1 MPLTPVRRARCGSL
15 YDVHMDSAGPLPK
28 LPPRDP
34 RGHKGTFG
42 TVAVIGGSAHR
53 PGDSGTGGA
62 QMVGGPALAA
72 TAALRAGAGLARLVL
87 PEPLLAAGLSIAPSA
102 TGVALA
108 VDERGVIV
116 PHKAAAVID
125 SLLESVQCIAIGPG
139 LGRDEGATAA
149 ALRVVGQAEVA
160 AVVDADAIN
169 CLSDV
174 PDLQRDFRAAAI
186 LTPHVG
192 EASRLGEALGVG
204 ADPREEGRR
213 EEAAGD
219 LARRLGCVIVL
230 KAARTIVSDGH
241 QTWSHDHPNS
251 ALGTAG
257 TGDVLCG
264 TIAGLVA
271 QHFRPGFAGRPAA
284 PGSLSLF
291 DCARIGVVAH
301 ATAAQRWVYRRG
313 ASGGLLATD
322 LLEEIPA
329 AIESLRAAQT
339 EPRP

>member
-1 MPLTPVRRARCGSL
+1 MEP
-15 YDVHMDSAGPLPK
+15 AGPLPK

-53 PGDSGTGGA
+53 PGERGTGGE

-72 TAALRAGAGLARLVL
+72 TAALRAGAGLVRLVL

-108 VDERGVIV
+108 VDDRGVIV

-139 LGRDEGATAA
+139 LGRDEGASAA
-149 ALRVVGQAEVA
+149 TMRVIGQSEAPA
-160 AVVDADAIN
+160 IVDADAIN
-169 CLSDV
+169 CLAGV

-192 EASRLGEALGVG
+192 EARRLGEAIGVA
-204 ADPREEGRR
+204 ADPREDSQR
-213 EEAAGD
+213 EAAAGD
-219 LARRLGCVIVL
+219 LARRLGCVVVL

-241 QTWSHDHPNS
+241 QAWTHDHPNS

-271 QHFRPGFAGRPAA
+271 QHFRPAFAGRPASR
-284 PGSLSLF
+284 GTLSLF
-291 DCARIGVVAH
+291 DCARAGVTAH
-301 ATAAQRWVYRRG
+301 AAAAESWVKRRG
-313 ASGGLLATD
+313 ATGGLLATD
-322 LLEEIPA
+322 LLDELPA
-329 AIESLRAAQT
+329 AVESMREAPT